1 MKQDLAE
8 QDLLPDGREGLLA
21 PLAENGNPYGQ
32 PSAKRMAWAPGTE
45 RIGRTADVVFYAG
58 CTPSYV
64 RRGIARSAY
73 SLLEAAGIDF
83 ALLDGEVCCGHPH
96 ISMGRP
102 DLARQEMEQ
111 NLAAIERSG
120 AKTVVFACPGC
131 LATFRKDA
139 PEILD
144 RQLPFEALHLSE
156 YLAVSPAFRAL
167 RLQKRSRVVTYH
179 DPCTLGRGLGIFDP
193 PRRVIEAVPSSRLM
207 EMPRTRERSYCCGNG
222 GFVRF
227 DTEEM
232 SIESEMSRLAEAE
245 KTGAEVV
252 LSACPA
258 CQIGLLDAARR
269 EKSAIEVLDIL
280 EWIAGAL

>member
-1 MKQDLAE
+1 
-8 QDLLPDGREGLLA
+8 
-21 PLAENGNPYGQ
+21 
-32 PSAKRMAWAPGTE
+32 
-45 RIGRTADVVFYAG
+45 
-58 CTPSYV
+58 
-64 RRGIARSAY
+64 
-73 SLLEAAGIDF
+73 
-83 ALLDGEVCCGHPH
+83 
-96 ISMGRP
+96 
-102 DLARQEMEQ
+102 
-111 NLAAIERSG
+111 
-120 AKTVVFACPGC
+120 
-131 LATFRKDA
+131 
-139 PEILD
+139 
-144 RQLPFEALHLSE
+144 
-156 YLAVSPAFRAL
+156 
-167 RLQKRSRVVTYH
+167 
-179 DPCTLGRGLGIFDP
+179 
-193 PRRVIEAVPSSRLM
+193 M